1 MEKRE
6 DPPVLG
12 SYVRRSPYTPEGQ
25 IEQYGAL
32 SHARGWRRTAVKV
45 GAAIS
50 ILAFLLITF
59 SNVFFA
65 R

>member
-6 DPPVLG
+6 DPPVFG
-12 SYVRRSPYTPEGQ
+12 SYVRSSPYTIEGQ

-32 SHARGWRRTAVKV
+32 RHARGWRRTVVKV
-45 GAAIS
+45 GAAIFV
-50 ILAFLLITF
+50 LAFVLITI
-59 SNVFFA
+59 SNVFFV